1 MNSSL
6 GVEIMNAEKVAEKL
20 KSSTVGIAGLGGL
33 GSNVAMALAR
43 SGIGRLII
51 VDFDEIERSNLN
63 RQAYEVE
70 QVGQRKTEALMY
82 NIEKANP
89 DIDVTA
95 IYQKLEPGMMHFPF
109 EDVDVVVE
117 ALDLAETKVAFLEEI
132 MLKLPHKPIIAA
144 SGVSGIGKSERI
156 DILKSG
162 NLYLIEDKEAPS
174 SDDGILLAPRVGLFA
189 YWQAN
194 TVLEILTE
202 GMDVY

>member
-1 MNSSL
+1 MNET
-6 GVEIMNAEKVAEKL
+6 EIAEKL
-20 KSSTVGIAGLGGL
+20 KKSTVGIAGLGGL
-33 GSNVAMALAR
+33 GSNTAIALAR

-51 VDFDEIERSNLN
+51 VDFDEVEESNLN
-63 RQAYEVE
+63 RQAYDME

-89 DIDVTA
+89 NVDVTA
-95 IYQKLEPGMMHFPF
+95 ICQKLEPGTMSIPF

-117 ALDLAETKVAFLEEI
+117 ALDLAETKVAFLEDI
-132 MLKLPHKPIIAA
+132 MLKLPDKPLVAA

-202 GMDVY
+202 GMDVN

>member
-1 MNSSL
+1 MGS
-6 GVEIMNAEKVAEKL
+6 EIMNANEVAKKL

-51 VDFDEIERSNLN
+51 VDFDEIEESNLN

-89 DIDVTA
+89 EVDVTA
-95 IYQKLEPGMMHFPF
+95 ICQKLEPGMMHLPF

-117 ALDLAETKVAFLEEI
+117 ALDSAETKVAFLEEI
-132 MLKLPHKPIIAA
+132 MLNLPDKPLVAA
-144 SGVSGIGKSERI
+144 SGVAGIGKSENIGIR
-156 DILKSG
+156 KSG
-162 NLYLIEDKEAPS
+162 NLFLIEDKNASS

-194 TVLEILTE
+194 TVLQILTE

>member
-1 MNSSL
+1 
-6 GVEIMNAEKVAEKL
+6 MNANEVAEKL
-20 KSSTVGIAGLGGL
+20 NNSTVGIAGLGGL
-33 GSNVAMALAR
+33 GSNIAMALAR

-63 RQAYEVE
+63 RQAYDVE
-70 QVGQRKTEALMY
+70 QVGQRKTEAIMY

-89 DIDVTA
+89 DVDVTA
-95 IYQKLEPGMMHFPF
+95 ICQKLEPGMMHVPF

-117 ALDLAETKVAFLEEI
+117 ALDSAETKAIFIEEI
-132 MLKLPHKPIIAA
+132 MLKLPDKPVVAA
-144 SGVSGIGKSERI
+144 SGVAGIGNSDNICTK
-156 DILKSG
+156 KSG
-162 NLYLIEDKEAPS
+162 NLYLVNDGNAPS

-202 GMDVY
+202 GMNGD

>member
-1 MNSSL
+1 MGISKEMVSD
-6 GVEIMNAEKVAEKL
+6 KL
-20 KSSTVGIAGLGGL
+20 KASTVGIAGLGGL

-51 VDFDEIERSNLN
+51 VDFDEVEKSNLN
-63 RQAYEVE
+63 RQAYEME

-89 DIDVTA
+89 EVDITA
-95 IYQKLEPGMMHFPF
+95 LCQKLEPGMMSVPF
-109 EDVDVVVE
+109 EDVDIVVE
-117 ALDLAETKVAFLEEI
+117 ALDLAETKVAFIEEI
-132 MLKLPHKPIIAA
+132 MLKLPNKPIVAA
-144 SGVSGIGKSERI
+144 SGVSGIGNSEKI
-156 DILKSG
+156 GVLKSG
-162 NLYLIEDKEAPS
+162 NFFLVEDKTAPS

-194 TVLEILTE
+194 IVLEILTE

>member
-6 GVEIMNAEKVAEKL
+6 GVERMSTNEVAEKL
-20 KSSTVGIAGLGGL
+20 KASTVGIAGLGGL

-51 VDFDEIERSNLN
+51 VDFDEVERSNLN

-95 IYQKLEPGMMHFPF
+95 VCQKLEPGMMHFPF
-109 EDVDVVVE
+109 EDVDIVVE
-117 ALDLAETKVAFLEEI
+117 ALDSAETKAAFIEEI
-132 MLKLPHKPIIAA
+132 LLKLPDKPVVAA
-144 SGVSGIGKSERI
+144 SGVAGIGKSENI
-156 DILKSG
+156 NIHTSG
-162 NLYLIEDKEAPS
+162 NLFLIEDKDAPS

-194 TVLEILTE
+194 LVLQILTE